1 MKREERDRREAEKK
15 ARLAAKGS
23 IAEVDLPLNRDQ
35 LAWVFWA
42 LAGLFFFRQVFV
54 PKVGTFDLWFFGMV
68 LSAVCLV
75 PMWLWVS
82 GRVHGLPLWP
92 IYCLGII
99 PPYCMQLINAS
110 ETVKPYTPQEQL
122 KAVLTMIGFVSL
134 GTIIVH
140 QLTNRA
146 PNPRPFVRAFD
157 LETCKPMLVAFVA
170 LGLAFSLSLDYLWQ
184 LGGGAVSAMR
194 GVATSL
200 SNLGIFGL
208 CILWGRK
215 KLKSAQIGLVILSL
229 GLLFLQNASGL
240 ILAAIFGQVGLAVIA
255 FILGRQKIPWAF
267 LGTFFALIMILHA
280 GKHQMR
286 KEYWIEGL
294 QGSNRVSWIEMP
306 AFYAEWFAKGL
317 RTLGSGGKTDEGEK
331 VSSAAERGSMVHL
344 LLMVQQKTP
353 SEIPFLMG
361 ETYKYLPEMLV
372 PRVFNKEKP
381 VSHVGNMILS
391 LHYGL
396 LDYEGIFKTSIGFD
410 PVVEGYANFGYL
422 GVAGT
427 AIAMGFLIGG
437 ITLFGCGAPIL
448 SYRFLLAV
456 LVLAGLVGSNNTVGV
471 TTTVIW
477 QSFLAL
483 SAVALI
489 LMKKIPNPLYA
500 KPEAFG
506 KMGDGRS
513 DMGRNDAGSVKR
525 EAAGEE
531 KPKSENGNSE
541 AAPVRHERPTRF
553 VYGNK
558 K

>member
-1 MKREERDRREAEKK
+1 
-15 ARLAAKGS
+15 
-23 IAEVDLPLNRDQ
+23 
-35 LAWVFWA
+35 
-42 LAGLFFFRQVFV
+42 
-54 PKVGTFDLWFFGMV
+54 
-68 LSAVCLV
+68 
-75 PMWLWVS
+75 
-82 GRVHGLPLWP
+82 
-92 IYCLGII
+92 
-99 PPYCMQLINAS
+99 
-110 ETVKPYTPQEQL
+110 
-122 KAVLTMIGFVSL
+122 
-134 GTIIVH
+134 
-140 QLTNRA
+140 
-146 PNPRPFVRAFD
+146 
-157 LETCKPMLVAFVA
+157 
-170 LGLAFSLSLDYLWQ
+170 
-184 LGGGAVSAMR
+184 
-194 GVATSL
+194 
-200 SNLGIFGL
+200 
-208 CILWGRK
+208 
-215 KLKSAQIGLVILSL
+215 
-229 GLLFLQNASGL
+229 
-240 ILAAIFGQVGLAVIA
+240 
-255 FILGRQKIPWAF
+255 
-267 LGTFFALIMILHA
+267 
-280 GKHQMR
+280 
-286 KEYWIEGL
+286 
-294 QGSNRVSWIEMP
+294 MP